1 MVRKLRINFT
11 LWTTNPSGGV
21 RHILEVANS
30 LTQRGHKVTITSLGG
45 DHSWFPFKPS
55 VNYVKPPGWLKLVEP
70 AVKLIKKRSIRY
82 SDIDEVTKLLRLNI
96 NVDLV
101 KPLAEAIPQ
110 CDVNV
115 ATFCLTVPAVYRCG
129 KGKGFYY
136 IQHYEPALFEDSGD
150 ILKAKETYYLPLR
163 KIVTSRWLER
173 LVYRMTGDKA
183 IARVGIGINPEV
195 FYPRPMS
202 KNTKEKVVMAIIRG
216 VKWKNELDVLK
227 IMNIVAEKIPDIKL
241 LAVGKKEALVELAK
255 IVKPEFKIDFPGW
268 ANDDLMAR
276 LFSLA
281 DVFIST
287 SKFEGGNSPP
297 LEAMAC
303 GTPVVTYKAP
313 WNENFIVNKVNKRN
327 ALVASDIN
335 EFAKHVIS
343 LLTDDDLSRKL
354 KEEGLE
360 TAKLHTWDAVTNRVE
375 EAFINSLRTVESS
388 HRLGTKQ
395 PIPHP
400 PIETEK

>member
-21 RHILEVANS
+21 RHILEVANN
-30 LTQRGHKVTITSLGG
+30 LAQRGHKVTITSLGG
-45 DHSWFPFKPS
+45 DHSWFPLKPPI
-55 VNYVKPPGWLKLVEP
+55 NYVKPPRWLRIIEP
-70 AVKLIKKRSIRY
+70 SVRLIKKRSTRY
-82 SDIDEVTKLLRLNI
+82 SDIAEVTKLLGLNI
-96 NVDLV
+96 NVDSI
-101 KPLAEAIPQ
+101 KPLAEAVPE

-115 ATFCLTVPAVYRCG
+115 ATFCLTAPAVYRAG

-163 KIVTSRWLER
+163 KIVTSKWLER

-183 IARVGIGINPEV
+183 VAQVGIGINPEV
-195 FYPRPMS
+195 FYPRPVS
-202 KNTKEKVVMAIIRG
+202 KNANEKVVMAIIRG
-216 VKWKNELDVLK
+216 IKWKNELDTLK

-241 LAVGKKEALVELAK
+241 LAVGREKALVELTK
-255 IVKPEFKIDFPGW
+255 IVKPEFKIDSPGW
-268 ANDDLMAR
+268 ANDDRMAR

-303 GTPVVTYKAP
+303 GTPVVVYKAP
-313 WNENFIVNKVNKRN
+313 WNEDFIANKEN
-327 ALVASDIN
+327 ALVAGDIN
-335 EFAKHVIS
+335 EFAGHVIS
-343 LLTDDDLSRKL
+343 LLTNDDLSQKL
-354 KEEGLE
+354 NEGGLE
-360 TAKLHTWDAVTNRVE
+360 TAKLHTWDAVTGRVE
-375 EAFINSLRTVESS
+375 EAFINSLHAVESS
-388 HRLGTKQ
+388 HRLGIEQ
-395 PIPHP
+395 PIPDP
-400 PIETEK
+400 PIEAEK